1 MQAFCRHVGA
11 WVGAF
16 ALIVAF
22 AIPAFAQANSYEGKT
37 IRIIVAVA
45 TGGGYDNYA
54 RMVARHLGKHIP
66 GNPTII
72 VQNMPGASGI
82 VAANHIYNV
91 APKDGTV
98 IGALHAS
105 IALAQITDTP
115 NIEYD
120 VRKAT
125 WIGRMVSA
133 GHDVHYTWHT
143 TKVASFD
150 DLTKREVVVGGTGPT
165 SNSVILPNAINKLM
179 GGKLKVLR
187 GYQGTAD
194 TALAM
199 ERGEIEMALKNW
211 ELIRNTHGDW
221 LRDKKINL
229 IVQYNLQ
236 RHRELP
242 NLPTILDVS
251 KSEEQKQVWRVL
263 LSPVAIGYA
272 LSMAPGVPADRVAIL
287 RKAFDTMMQDP
298 ELKADAEKVKLDVDP
313 ATGAQLE
320 EAVQA
325 MFKADA
331 RAIATTK
338 DLLKP

>member
-1 MQAFCRHVGA
+1 MQSFGRLIAVAGIA
-11 WVGAF
+11 VSATF
-16 ALIVAF
+16 ATAPAVAQGNF
-22 AIPAFAQANSYEGKT
+22 YEGKT
-37 IRIIVAVA
+37 IRVIVAVA

-54 RMVARHLGKHIP
+54 RLAARHLGKHIP
-66 GNPTII
+66 GNPTIV

-105 IALAQITDTP
+105 IALAQITETP

-120 VRKAT
+120 ARKAT
-125 WIGRMVSA
+125 WIGRLVSA
-133 GHDVHYTWHT
+133 GHDVHYIWHA
-143 TKVASFD
+143 TKVTSFS
-150 DLTKREVVVGGTGPT
+150 DLLKREVIVGGTGPT
-165 SNSVILPNAINKLM
+165 SNSVILPNAINKVM

-194 TALAM
+194 TALAL
-199 ERGEIEMALKNW
+199 ERGEIEMAMKNW
-211 ELIRNTHGDW
+211 DLIRNQHADW

-229 IVQYNLQ
+229 LVQYNVD
-236 RHRELP
+236 RHRDLP

-251 KSEEQKQVWRVL
+251 ETESQKQVWRLL

-272 LSMAPGVPADRVAIL
+272 LSMAPDIPPERVAIL
-287 RKAFDTMMQDP
+287 RKAFDAMMKDP
-298 ELKADAEKVKLDVDP
+298 ELKADAEKAKLEIDP
-313 ATGAQLE
+313 LAGGELE
-320 EAVQA
+320 KLVQA

-331 RAIATTK
+331 GAVTVAK
-338 DLLKP
+338 SLLAQ

>member
-1 MQAFCRHVGA
+1 MQAIIRAFGA
-11 WVGAF
+11 WVCAA
-16 ALIVAF
+16 ALMMAS
-22 AIPAFAQANSYEGKT
+22 AASTFAQENFYEGKT
-37 IRIIVAVA
+37 IRVIVAVA

-54 RMVARHLGKHIP
+54 RLAARHLGKHIR
-66 GNPTII
+66 GNPTIL

-82 VAANHIYNV
+82 VAANHIYNI

-120 VRKAT
+120 ARKAT
-125 WIGRMVSA
+125 WVGRLVSA

-143 TKVASFD
+143 AKVTSFD
-150 DLTKREVVVGGTGPT
+150 DLTKREVIVGGTGPT
-165 SNSVILPNAINKLM
+165 SNSVILPNAINKAM

-194 TALAM
+194 TALAL
-199 ERGEIEMALKNW
+199 ERGEIEMAMKNW
-211 ELIRNTHGDW
+211 DLIRNQHGDW

-229 IVQYNLQ
+229 LVQYNLQ

-242 NLPTILDVS
+242 DLPTILDVS
-251 KSEEQKQVWRVL
+251 KTEEQKQVWRLL

-272 LSMAPGVPADRVAIL
+272 LSMAPGIPADRVTIL
-287 RKAFDTMMQDP
+287 RKAFDAMMQDP
-298 ELKADAEKVKLDVDP
+298 ELKADAEKAKLE
-313 ATGAQLE
+313 LE
-320 EAVQA
+320 SMSGENLELAVQA

-331 RAIATTK
+331 AAVAQAK
-338 DLLKP
+338 ELLKL